1 MNNSLELGKKI
12 IKEKIPLIPKNPGI
26 YRMIS
31 VSGEILYIGK
41 AKNIPNRLKSYVSE
55 TNLPIRTER
64 MLSLTHNLEVTT
76 TNNESEALL
85 LEANLIK
92 KHKPRFNILLR
103 DDKSFPY
110 IYIGHKDKWPQ
121 LTKLRGKKSR
131 NGYYFGPFA
140 SIGSANWTIKILQ
153 KISNAKVIGDK
164 LGSTELKFIP
174 GEIKNL
180 ELIEDVKTAGS
191 ISLILQVLIPVV
203 SISQKKLSLVIK
215 GGTDVMWSP
224 TMNYTKYV
232 LKEAYSRMGIKFE
245 IQITKR
251 GYYPKGEGEIK
262 LEVFPSEIKSK
273 KVSKRKKQKLQLKC
287 SFSKIPIQIIEKKI
301 DAIKEEIQK
310 HNFEIEIEIEE
321 EEATDS
327 GSSVLIYS
335 VDENSI
341 IGIDG
346 LFNKKTQNFDLNVKE
361 IFDNS
366 FGMDKNMA
374 DMLVVP
380 ASLGSDKTKFEVQ
393 EITKHLETNLF
404 VTSKITGCKYGIGKI
419 SDGYQVIIEGIS
431 NSSIK

>member
-1 MNNSLELGKKI
+1 
-12 IKEKIPLIPKNPGI
+12 
-26 YRMIS
+26 
-31 VSGEILYIGK
+31 
-41 AKNIPNRLKSYVSE
+41 
-55 TNLPIRTER
+55 
-64 MLSLTHNLEVTT
+64 
-76 TNNESEALL
+76 
-85 LEANLIK
+85 
-92 KHKPRFNILLR
+92 
-103 DDKSFPY
+103 
-110 IYIGHKDKWPQ
+110 
-121 LTKLRGKKSR
+121 
-131 NGYYFGPFA
+131 
-140 SIGSANWTIKILQ
+140 
-153 KISNAKVIGDK
+153 
-164 LGSTELKFIP
+164 
-174 GEIKNL
+174 
-180 ELIEDVKTAGS
+180 
-191 ISLILQVLIPVV
+191 
-203 SISQKKLSLVIK
+203 
-215 GGTDVMWSP
+215 
-224 TMNYTKYV
+224 MNYTKYV

-262 LEVFPSEIKSK
+262 LEVFPSEIKSI
-273 KVSKRKKQKLQLKC
+273 KVSKRKKQKLQLRC

-301 DAIKEEIQK
+301 DAIKEEIEK

-321 EEATDS
+321 EQATDS

-431 NSSIK
+431 NTSIK

>member
-1 MNNSLELGKKI
+1 MNFLKINGAHGEGGGQIVRSAITLSCITNQPIHLENI
-12 IKEKIPLIPKNPGI
+12 RKN
-26 YRMIS
+26 R
-31 VSGEILYIGK
+31 
-41 AKNIPNRLKSYVSE
+41 KNEGLK
-55 TNLPIRTER
+55 
-64 MLSLTHNLEVTT
+64 
-76 TNNESEALL
+76 
-85 LEANLIK
+85 
-92 KHKPRFNILLR
+92 
-103 DDKSFPY
+103 
-110 IYIGHKDKWPQ
+110 PQ
-121 LTKLRGKKSR
+121 HL
-131 NGYYFGPFA
+131 A
-140 SIGSANWTIKILQ
+140 AIKILK
-153 KISNAKVIGDK
+153 KISNAKVIGDT

-180 ELIEDVKTAGS
+180 ELNEDVKTAGS
-191 ISLILQVLIPVV
+191 ISLILQVLIPAV
-203 SISQKKLSLVIK
+203 SISQKKLSLIIK

-245 IQITKR
+245 VQITKR

-262 LEVFPSEIKSK
+262 VEVFPSKIKSIK
-273 KVSKRKKQKLQLKC
+273 LSKRKKQKLQLKC

-301 DAIKEEIQK
+301 DAIKKEVEK
-310 HNFEIEIEIEE
+310 HNFEIEIEMKEDK
-321 EEATDS
+321 ANDS

-346 LFNKKTQNFDLNVKE
+346 LFNKKTQNFDLDVKE

-380 ASLGSDKTKFEVQ
+380 ASLVSDITKFEVH

-419 SDGYQVIIEGIS
+419 PDGYEVIIEGVS
-431 NSSIK
+431 NTSIK